1 MTLAYVLC
9 VIKSGKEDET
19 LDKLSKY
26 DKIKESFMV
35 YGEYDIVF
43 KVVVDSP
50 DELREFLTKNIRNI
64 PSIERTTTLIAV

>member
-9 VIKSGKEDET
+9 VVRSGQEDTT
-19 LDKLSKY
+19 LNELSKL
-26 DKIKESFMV
+26 DKIKEYYMV

-43 KVVVDSP
+43 KVSVASP
-50 DELREFLTKNIRNI
+50 DELRSFLTKSIRNI